1 LKAISV
7 KTDRYK
13 LFDKDKIENKRR
25 EAILSLIAEKIGEE
39 GKTDAKLQDQI
50 HFNFNKLVE
59 KAIHI

>member
-13 LFDKDKIENKRR
+13 LFDKDKIENERR
-25 EAILSLIAEKIGEE
+25 EAILNLIADKIGEE

-50 HFNFNKLVE
+50 QTNFNKLVE